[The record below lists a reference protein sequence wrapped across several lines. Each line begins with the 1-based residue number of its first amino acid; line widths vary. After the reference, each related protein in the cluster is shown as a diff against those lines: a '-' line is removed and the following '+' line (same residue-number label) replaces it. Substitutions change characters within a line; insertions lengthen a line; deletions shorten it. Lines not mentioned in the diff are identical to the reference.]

1 MPTTLRW
8 TRVVL
13 ILLVVGVT
21 VGVLLGTGLVAALP
35 RLVGGGAGVKNLE
48 VTQPPAVSYQGPR
61 TNIGYDVSFPQ
72 CGTPLPDTPGG
83 FAIIGIHGG
92 RPFKDHDCVEEL
104 AWWARQQSGYAVYIN
119 LEDLG
124 VGDAAEM
131 GRKIAADAIE
141 RMQAVYLPK
150 ATPVWLDVE
159 TDNVWRGSNERHRA
173 LIQAA
178 ATELTDAGHPVG
190 VYSAPRLWWE
200 ITDGVDPGMPV
211 WFAIG
216 EADRQSAERACTGN
230 GLGGRRPS
238 MVQWIDRLPNGDLMD
253 HDLLCPGVDPTGLL
267 IPASARD

>member
-1 MPTTLRW
+1 L
-8 TRVVL
+8 
-13 ILLVVGVT
+13 
-21 VGVLLGTGLVAALP
+21 
-35 RLVGGGAGVKNLE
+35 
-48 VTQPPAVSYQGPR
+48 AV
-61 TNIGYDVSFPQ
+61 NIGAPDELGATS
-72 CGTPLPDTPGG
+72 LSRMWDAAADTPERVRDH
-83 FAIIGIHGG
+83 GIHGDPSS
-92 RPFKDHDCVEEL
+92 RPRLRREL
-104 AWWARQQSGYAVYIN
+104 ALGEAAEWLPSTST
-119 LEDLG
+119 LSLG
-124 VGDAAEM
+124 VDAAEM
-131 GRKIAADAIE
+131 GRKMQRAIE

-178 ATELTDAGHPVG
+178 ATELTGAGHPVG